1 MSIAGI
7 IFSNLHDRNIA
18 ELTRTR
24 TMAAIPFMCRY
35 RFVDFPLSNMVH
47 AGITDI
53 NVITHYNYHSL
64 MEHIGSGKDWDLALH
79 SGGIKILPPYITAY
93 ANNVN
98 TLYNS
103 MLEALKSV
111 HYSLQQIKQDYVVL
125 SDCDVICNIDLNDV
139 VNTHIKSNADIT
151 IVVKEIDF
159 TTRDSRSG
167 TLIEADENG
176 RVTNMVVHPQNYMG
190 YNYINLN
197 VMVMS
202 RKFLS
207 SMLLEAIAHNYTSFN
222 KDIILR
228 NKDMMDFRIYKYDGF
243 VASMNSFRE
252 YYNASMDILNHREY
266 MDGLF
271 NIPGRAIFTRVNNSA
286 PTSYSNTANI
296 KNSLIADDCNI
307 QGTVENCII
316 FRGVKIGRNAVVKNS
331 ILFQDSYVGDN
342 AYIDS
347 VVSDKQVMFR
357 DQTRI
362 VGTRAN
368 PIYAD
373 KGTML

>member
-103 MLEALKSV
+103 RLEALKSV

-151 IVVKEIDF
+151 IVVKKIDF
-159 TTRDSRSG
+159 TDRSTRSG

-176 RVTNMVVHPQNYMG
+176 RVTNMVVHPQNYSG

-202 RKFLS
+202 RKFLN

-222 KDIILR
+222 RDIIIK
-228 NKDMMDFRIYKYDGF
+228 NKDLMDFRIYKYDGF
-243 VASMNSFRE
+243 VASMNSFNE
-252 YYNASMDILNHREY
+252 YYNASMEILNNREY
-266 MDGLF
+266 MDNLF
-271 NIPGRAIFTRVNNSA
+271 NVPGRAIFTRVNNSA
-286 PTSYSNTANI
+286 PTSYSNTASI

-362 VGTRAN
+362 VGTRYN

>member
-103 MLEALKSV
+103 RLEALKSV

-151 IVVKEIDF
+151 IVVKKIDF
-159 TTRDSRSG
+159 TDRSTRSG
-167 TLIEADENG
+167 TLIEADENS
-176 RVTNMVVHPQNYMG
+176 RVTNMVVHPQNYSG

-202 RKFLS
+202 RKFLN

-222 KDIILR
+222 RDIIIK
-228 NKDMMDFRIYKYDGF
+228 NKDLMDFRIYKYDGF
-243 VASMNSFRE
+243 VASMNSFNE
-252 YYNASMDILNHREY
+252 YYNASMEILNNREY
-266 MDGLF
+266 MDNLF
-271 NIPGRAIFTRVNNSA
+271 NVPGRAIFTKVNNSA
-286 PTSYSNTANI
+286 PTSYSNTASI

-362 VGTRAN
+362 VGTRYN